1 MENIQNRE
9 VHRDGR
15 VDFWLS
21 VSGVGMGVGVGV
33 GVPSRNLLLRR
44 DWGEVW
50 GPAWVPSPVCTPW
63 CP

>member
-33 GVPSRNLLLRR
+33 RAGR
-44 DWGEVW
+44 
-50 GPAWVPSPVCTPW
+50 C
-63 CP
+63 